1 MMSLKGLLC
10 PESVAIVGA
19 SGDTKK
25 LSGMILDFLA
35 KSGYDGAVYPINP
48 KYDRIGDLE
57 CYASVQA
64 LPCTVDLLVCV
75 IPVSSALDALE
86 AAALRGV
93 RYCLLMTGG
102 FGEGRSGQEGLARL
116 ARLQQLCK
124 ETGMRVVGPNTV
136 GMVNFRKHLPLTF
149 ADWYSRDTGQRGGVA
164 IVTHSGSV
172 GGLIFSA
179 LQLNRIGVDYWFGL
193 GNEATLD
200 TADFIDHFAD
210 DPEVH
215 TVICY
220 MEGVH
225 DGRKFIAACEKARA
239 LDTRIVVLKSGQ
251 YPETVRSTAAHTGK
265 RPTSSD
271 VYAGMFK
278 QFGVIQV
285 VTLSELTYVMMLLS
299 SLGDRLGSRIG
310 ILSASG
316 GACSVIAD
324 HVLQAGLMLPEL
336 PESLQLM
343 LNRGIPVYGSSSN
356 PVDLS
361 ADVVARG
368 DILDATLET
377 LKEDDC
383 INVWM
388 VFGRP
393 VIDRYH
399 RKLADFVQSTG
410 KALIACSG
418 VPLTAEV
425 SGALREGGIAAL
437 ADPELCMRAIARI
450 AAVLQEDS
458 QVPELT
464 TASGAQ
470 GADLG
475 LPGPMS
481 TPALWQRLAVPT
493 SSTARPVLR
502 VESWLDP
509 DFGMVLAASWLPLL
523 AVGRSRIVRALPMQ
537 GQSLSSM
544 AADLVAQGAHCPLNP
559 VQVYD
564 AMQTMLR
571 LHDDENEGPGFPV
584 EFGSENGELVVCLT
598 GQQVEAS

>member
-1 MMSLKGLLC
+1 MNLKGLLC

-25 LSGMILDFLA
+25 LSGMILDFLV
-35 KSGYDGAVYPINP
+35 KSGYEGTVYPVNP
-48 KYDRIGDLE
+48 KYDYIGEVE

-75 IPVSSALDALE
+75 IPVSSAMEAIE

-102 FGEGRSGQEGLARL
+102 FGEGRSGEEGLARL
-116 ARLQQLCK
+116 ARLQQLCE
-124 ETGMRVVGPNTV
+124 ETGMLVVGPNTV

-200 TADFIDHFAD
+200 TADFINHFASD
-210 DPEVH
+210 ADVH
-215 TVICY
+215 TVVCY
-220 MEGVH
+220 MEGVR
-225 DGRKFIAACEKARA
+225 DGRKFIAACERARA
-239 LDTRIVVLKSGQ
+239 LNTRVVVLKSGQ

-265 RPTSSD
+265 RPSSSD
-271 VYAGMFK
+271 VYAGVFK

-285 VTLSELTYVMMLLS
+285 MSLSELTYVMMLLS

-324 HVLQAGLMLPEL
+324 HVIQAGLMLPEL
-336 PESLQLM
+336 PESLQAM
-343 LNRGIPVYGSSSN
+343 LNSGIPVYGSSSN

-368 DILDATLET
+368 DILDVTLET

-383 INVWM
+383 VNVWM

-399 RKLADFVQSTG
+399 QKLADFVHTTG

-425 SGALREGGIAAL
+425 SSALREGGIAAL

-450 AAVLQEDS
+450 AAVREEDS
-458 QVPELT
+458 QESELT
-464 TASGAQ
+464 MASDAEGP
-470 GADLG
+470 GLG
-475 LPGPMS
+475 TIDPKP
-481 TPALWQRLAVPT
+481 TPALWQRLAMST
-493 SSTARPVLR
+493 SSTARPLLR
-502 VESWLDP
+502 VEIRFDR
-509 DFGMVLAASWLPLL
+509 DFGMVLAASWQPLL
-523 AVGRSRIVRALPMQ
+523 EAGRSRIVRALPMQ
-537 GQSLSSM
+537 GQDLSSM
-544 AADLVAQGAHCPLNP
+544 VADLAAQGSHCPLNP
-559 VQVYD
+559 VQAYD
-564 AMQTMLR
+564 AMQMMLR
-571 LHDDENEGPGFPV
+571 LHDNEESGSSV
-584 EFGSENGELVVCLT
+584 EFGSENGELVVCLA
-598 GQQVEAS
+598 GPRVEAI